1 MQAMRRV
8 RNEKDF
14 LMKCVAA
21 LAMLLVPLPLMFV
34 FEVTAF
40 KGFMLWHYPIYYA
53 VAAISAASG
62 YFLMCLRR
70 SRHTP
75 KTIFLVNTLIA
86 LTATVLVVLVAV
98 VSSQINNVL
107 GENGFNVFYFCVALM
122 PSVIVWYLLGMSLKK
137 NRFDD
142 IFTPIWLG
150 IYLVE
155 TFICYIFCCVMS
167 ADMEYLGASEHRI
180 SVLLVVMALLMV
192 LLINQSNIRSEID
205 RRRNTNLIVP
215 KGLRLY
221 NAKLIAIVGAVILA
235 ALMLKDY
242 VAAGLTWL
250 VKMTVKIIDTLLF
263 NIRFLQTEQMTPEDT
278 QLPDSDILSAEG
290 GSRDFLLYILVVVI
304 VVLVIV
310 FRKKILSLMRKIA
323 GRIFGKYS
331 VDDTVQ
337 EVYDDYTD
345 CYEELDIRQERI
357 VNETDKD
364 CLKRYRKAKD
374 NNEKFR
380 LGYRLYAM
388 WLSKRSTEDISTKTV
403 EQHRIISEKL
413 YHGTNNIR
421 AFSDSYSK
429 IRYDD
434 EPATAD
440 DILLSDS
447 LINELYK

>member
-1 MQAMRRV
+1 MK
-8 RNEKDF
+8 KDF

-40 KGFMLWHYPIYYA
+40 KGFMLWHYLIYYA

-75 KTIFLVNTLIA
+75 KTIFLVNTLMA
-86 LTATVLVVLVAV
+86 LTAMVLVVLVAV

-142 IFTPIWLG
+142 IFTPVWLG

-180 SVLLVVMALLMV
+180 SVLLVVMALLTV

-250 VKMTVKIIDTLLF
+250 AKMTVKIIDTLLF

-278 QLPDSDILSAEG
+278 QLPDSDFLSAEG

-345 CYEELDIRQERI
+345 SYEELDIRQERI

-380 LGYRLYAM
+380 LGYRVYAM

-403 EQHRIISEKL
+403 EQHRLISEKL
-413 YHGTNNIR
+413 YHGTNNIG

-440 DILLSDS
+440 DIILSDS

>member
-1 MQAMRRV
+1 MK
-8 RNEKDF
+8 KDF

-40 KGFMLWHYPIYYA
+40 KGFTLWHYPIYYA

-155 TFICYIFCCVMS
+155 TFICYIFCCAMS

-180 SVLLVVMALLMV
+180 SVLLVVMALLTV

-242 VAAGLTWL
+242 VAVGLTWL
-250 VKMTVKIIDTLLF
+250 VKMTVKIIDMLLF

-278 QLPDSDILSAEG
+278 QLPDSDFLSAEG
-290 GSRDFLLYILVVVI
+290 ESRDFLLYILVVVI

-345 CYEELDIRQERI
+345 SYEELDIRQERI

-403 EQHRIISEKL
+403 EQHRLISEKL
-413 YHGTNNIR
+413 YHGTNNIG

-440 DILLSDS
+440 DVLLSDS

>member
-1 MQAMRRV
+1 MK
-8 RNEKDF
+8 KDF

-70 SRHTP
+70 SRHAP
-75 KTIFLVNTLIA
+75 KTIFLVNMLMA
-86 LTATVLVVLVAV
+86 LTATVLVVIVAV

-155 TFICYIFCCVMS
+155 TFICYIFCCAMS

-180 SVLLVVMALLMV
+180 SVLLVVMALLTV

-242 VAAGLTWL
+242 VAAGLIWL
-250 VKMTVKIIDTLLF
+250 AKMTVKIIDTLLF

-331 VDDTVQ
+331 VEDTVQ
-337 EVYDDYTD
+337 EVYEDYTD
-345 CYEELDIRQERI
+345 SYEELDIRQERI

-413 YHGTNNIR
+413 YHGTNNIG

>member
-1 MQAMRRV
+1 MK
-8 RNEKDF
+8 KDF

-40 KGFMLWHYPIYYA
+40 KGFTLWHYPIYYA

-75 KTIFLVNTLIA
+75 KTIFLVNTLMA
-86 LTATVLVVLVAV
+86 LTATVLIVLVAV

-122 PSVIVWYLLGMSLKK
+122 PSVIVWFLLGMSLKK

-142 IFTPIWLG
+142 IFTPVWLG

-180 SVLLVVMALLMV
+180 SVLLVVMALLTV

-242 VAAGLTWL
+242 VAAVLTWL
-250 VKMTVKIIDTLLF
+250 AKMTVKIIDTLLF

-278 QLPDSDILSAEG
+278 QLPDSDFLSAEG
-290 GSRDFLLYILVVVI
+290 ESRDFLLYILVVVI

-345 CYEELDIRQERI
+345 SYEELDIRQERI

-413 YHGTNNIR
+413 YHGTNNIG

-434 EPATAD
+434 ESATAD

>member
-1 MQAMRRV
+1 MK
-8 RNEKDF
+8 KDF

-53 VAAISAASG
+53 VAAIAAASG

-75 KTIFLVNTLIA
+75 KTIFLVNMLMA

-167 ADMEYLGASEHRI
+167 VDMEYLGASEHRI
-180 SVLLVVMALLMV
+180 SVLLVVMALLTV

-278 QLPDSDILSAEG
+278 QLPDSDFLSAEG
-290 GSRDFLLYILVVVI
+290 ESRDFLLYILVVVI

-331 VDDTVQ
+331 VDDAVQ

-345 CYEELDIRQERI
+345 SYEELDIRQERI

-413 YHGTNNIR
+413 YHGSNNIG

-440 DILLSDS
+440 DILLSDN

>member
-1 MQAMRRV
+1 MK
-8 RNEKDF
+8 KDF

-75 KTIFLVNTLIA
+75 KTIFLVNTLMA

-180 SVLLVVMALLMV
+180 SVLLVVMALLTV

-215 KGLRLY
+215 RGLRLY

-242 VAAGLTWL
+242 VAAVLTWL

-290 GSRDFLLYILVVVI
+290 KSRDFLLYILVVVI

-345 CYEELDIRQERI
+345 SYEELDIRQERI

-413 YHGTNNIR
+413 YHGTNNIG

>member
-1 MQAMRRV
+1 MK
-8 RNEKDF
+8 KDF

-75 KTIFLVNTLIA
+75 KTIFLVNILMA
-86 LTATVLVVLVAV
+86 LTATALVILVAV

-142 IFTPIWLG
+142 IFTPVWLG

-180 SVLLVVMALLMV
+180 SVLLVVMALLTV

-250 VKMTVKIIDTLLF
+250 AKMTVKIIDTLLF

-331 VDDTVQ
+331 VEDTVQ

-345 CYEELDIRQERI
+345 SYEELDIRQERI

-403 EQHRIISEKL
+403 EQHRVISEKL
-413 YHGTNNIR
+413 YHGTNNIG

-434 EPATAD
+434 QPATAE

>member
-1 MQAMRRV
+1 MK
-8 RNEKDF
+8 KDF

-75 KTIFLVNTLIA
+75 KTIFLVNTLMA
-86 LTATVLVVLVAV
+86 LTATVLIVLVAV

-142 IFTPIWLG
+142 IFTPVWLG

-155 TFICYIFCCVMS
+155 TFICYIFCCAMS

-180 SVLLVVMALLMV
+180 SVLLVVMALLTV

-278 QLPDSDILSAEG
+278 QLPDSDFLSAEG
-290 GSRDFLLYILVVVI
+290 ESRDFLLYILVVVI

-345 CYEELDIRQERI
+345 SYEELDIRQERI

-413 YHGTNNIR
+413 YHGTNNIG

>member
-1 MQAMRRV
+1 MK
-8 RNEKDF
+8 KDF

-21 LAMLLVPLPLMFV
+21 LAMLLIPLPLMFV

-75 KTIFLVNTLIA
+75 KTIFLLNMLMA

-180 SVLLVVMALLMV
+180 SVLLVVMALLTV

-250 VKMTVKIIDTLLF
+250 AKMTVKIIDTLLF

-278 QLPDSDILSAEG
+278 QLPDSDFLSAEG
-290 GSRDFLLYILVVVI
+290 ESRDFLLYILVVVI

-331 VDDTVQ
+331 VDDAVQ

-345 CYEELDIRQERI
+345 SYEELDIRQERI

-413 YHGTNNIR
+413 YHGTNNIG

>member
-1 MQAMRRV
+1 MK
-8 RNEKDF
+8 KDF

-40 KGFMLWHYPIYYA
+40 KGFTLWHYPIYYA

-155 TFICYIFCCVMS
+155 TFICYIFCCAMS

-180 SVLLVVMALLMV
+180 SVLLVVMALLTV

-242 VAAGLTWL
+242 VAVGLTWL
-250 VKMTVKIIDTLLF
+250 VKMTVKRIDTLLF

-278 QLPDSDILSAEG
+278 QLPDSDFLSAEG
-290 GSRDFLLYILVVVI
+290 ESRDFLLYILVVVI

-345 CYEELDIRQERI
+345 SYEELDIRQERI

-403 EQHRIISEKL
+403 EQHRLISEKL
-413 YHGTNNIR
+413 YHGTNNIG

-440 DILLSDS
+440 DVLLSDS

>member
-1 MQAMRRV
+1 MK
-8 RNEKDF
+8 KDF

-53 VAAISAASG
+53 VAAIAAASG

-180 SVLLVVMALLMV
+180 SVLLVVMALLTV

-242 VAAGLTWL
+242 VAEGLTWL

-263 NIRFLQTEQMTPEDT
+263 NIRFLRTEQMTPEDT

-290 GSRDFLLYILVVVI
+290 ESRDFLLYILVVVI

-310 FRKKILSLMRKIA
+310 FRKKILSLFRKIA

-345 CYEELDIRQERI
+345 SYEELDIRQERI

-403 EQHRIISEKL
+403 EQHRIISKKL
-413 YHGTNNIR
+413 YHGSNNIG

>member
-1 MQAMRRV
+1 MK
-8 RNEKDF
+8 KDF

-21 LAMLLVPLPLMFV
+21 LAMLLIPLPLMFV

-53 VAAISAASG
+53 VAAIAAASG

-75 KTIFLVNTLIA
+75 KTIFLLNMLMA

-180 SVLLVVMALLMV
+180 SVLLVVMALLTV

-278 QLPDSDILSAEG
+278 QLPDSDFLSAEG
-290 GSRDFLLYILVVVI
+290 ESRDFLLYMLVVVI

-331 VDDTVQ
+331 VDDAVQ

-345 CYEELDIRQERI
+345 SYEELDIRQERI

-413 YHGTNNIR
+413 YHGTNNIG

-434 EPATAD
+434 ESATAD

>member
-1 MQAMRRV
+1 MK
-8 RNEKDF
+8 KDF

-53 VAAISAASG
+53 VAAIAAASG

-75 KTIFLVNTLIA
+75 KAIFLVNMLMA
-86 LTATVLVVLVAV
+86 VTATVLVVLVAV

-107 GENGFNVFYFCVALM
+107 CENGFNVFYFCVALM

-142 IFTPIWLG
+142 IFTPVWLG

-180 SVLLVVMALLMV
+180 SVLLVVMALLTV

-215 KGLRLY
+215 RGLKLY

-250 VKMTVKIIDTLLF
+250 MKMTVKIIDTLLF

-290 GSRDFLLYILVVVI
+290 ESRDFLLYILVVVI

-345 CYEELDIRQERI
+345 SYEELDIRQERI

-413 YHGTNNIR
+413 YHGTNNIG

-434 EPATAD
+434 EPVTND
-440 DILLSDS
+440 DIHLSDN

>member
-1 MQAMRRV
+1 MK
-8 RNEKDF
+8 KDF

-21 LAMLLVPLPLMFV
+21 LAMLLIPLPLMFV

-75 KTIFLVNTLIA
+75 KTIFLVNTLMA
-86 LTATVLVVLVAV
+86 LTATVLIVLVAV

-155 TFICYIFCCVMS
+155 TFICYIFCCAMS

-180 SVLLVVMALLMV
+180 SVLLVVMALLTV

-278 QLPDSDILSAEG
+278 QLPDSDFLSAEG
-290 GSRDFLLYILVVVI
+290 ESRDFLLYILVVVI

-310 FRKKILSLMRKIA
+310 FRKKILSLMRKIV

-345 CYEELDIRQERI
+345 SYEELDIRQERI

-413 YHGTNNIR
+413 YHGTNNIG

>member
-1 MQAMRRV
+1 MK
-8 RNEKDF
+8 KDF

-235 ALMLKDY
+235 ALMFKDY

>member
-1 MQAMRRV
+1 MK
-8 RNEKDF
+8 KDF

-53 VAAISAASG
+53 IAAISAASG

-75 KTIFLVNTLIA
+75 KTIFLVNMLMA
-86 LTATVLVVLVAV
+86 LTATMLVVLVAV

-180 SVLLVVMALLMV
+180 SVLLVVMALLTV

-250 VKMTVKIIDTLLF
+250 AKMTVKIIDTLLF

-290 GSRDFLLYILVVVI
+290 GSRGFLLYILVVVI

>member
-1 MQAMRRV
+1 MK
-8 RNEKDF
+8 KDF

-75 KTIFLVNTLIA
+75 KTIFLVNMLMA

-155 TFICYIFCCVMS
+155 TFICYIFCCAMS
-167 ADMEYLGASEHRI
+167 ADMEYLGTSEHRI
-180 SVLLVVMALLMV
+180 SVLLVVMALLTV

-290 GSRDFLLYILVVVI
+290 ESRDFLLYILVVVI

-331 VDDTVQ
+331 VDGTVQ

-345 CYEELDIRQERI
+345 SYEELDIRQEKI

-413 YHGTNNIR
+413 YHGTNNIG

-440 DILLSDS
+440 DILLSDI

>member
-1 MQAMRRV
+1 MK
-8 RNEKDF
+8 KDF

-53 VAAISAASG
+53 VAAIAAASG
-62 YFLMCLRR
+62 YFLMRLRR

-75 KTIFLVNTLIA
+75 KTIFLVNMLMA
-86 LTATVLVVLVAV
+86 LTATALVVLVAV

-180 SVLLVVMALLMV
+180 SVLLVVMALLTV

-290 GSRDFLLYILVVVI
+290 ESRDFLLYILVVVI

-331 VDDTVQ
+331 ADDTVQ

>member
-1 MQAMRRV
+1 MK
-8 RNEKDF
+8 KDF

-40 KGFMLWHYPIYYA
+40 KGFTLWHYPIYYA

-75 KTIFLVNTLIA
+75 KTIFLVNTLMA

-142 IFTPIWLG
+142 IFTPVWLG

-180 SVLLVVMALLMV
+180 SVLLVVMALLTV

-215 KGLRLY
+215 RGLRLY

-250 VKMTVKIIDTLLF
+250 AKMTVKIIDTLLF

-290 GSRDFLLYILVVVI
+290 ESRDFLLYILVVVI

-345 CYEELDIRQERI
+345 SYEELDIRQERI
-357 VNETDKD
+357 GNETDKD

-403 EQHRIISEKL
+403 EQHRIISEKV
-413 YHGTNNIR
+413 YHGTNNIG

>member
-1 MQAMRRV
+1 MK
-8 RNEKDF
+8 KDF

-40 KGFMLWHYPIYYA
+40 KGFMLWHYLIYYA

-70 SRHTP
+70 SRHIP

-142 IFTPIWLG
+142 IFTPVWLG

-180 SVLLVVMALLMV
+180 SVLLVVMALLTV
-192 LLINQSNIRSEID
+192 LLIIQSNIRSEID

-278 QLPDSDILSAEG
+278 PLPDSDFLSAEG

-345 CYEELDIRQERI
+345 SYEVLDIRQERI

-403 EQHRIISEKL
+403 EQHRLISEKL
-413 YHGTNNIR
+413 YHGTNNIG

-440 DILLSDS
+440 DVLLSDS

>member
-1 MQAMRRV
+1 MK
-8 RNEKDF
+8 KDF

-75 KTIFLVNTLIA
+75 KTIFLVNTLMA
-86 LTATVLVVLVAV
+86 LTATVLIVLVAV

-142 IFTPIWLG
+142 IFTPVWLG

-180 SVLLVVMALLMV
+180 SVLLVVMALLTV

-278 QLPDSDILSAEG
+278 QLPDSDFLSAEG

-337 EVYDDYTD
+337 EVYDAYTD
-345 CYEELDIRQERI
+345 SYEELDIRQERI
-357 VNETDKD
+357 VNETDKE

-413 YHGTNNIR
+413 YHGTNNIG

-440 DILLSDS
+440 DIILSDS

>member
-1 MQAMRRV
+1 MK
-8 RNEKDF
+8 KDF

-40 KGFMLWHYPIYYA
+40 KGFTLWHYPIYYA

-75 KTIFLVNTLIA
+75 KTIFLVNTLMA

-142 IFTPIWLG
+142 IFTPVWLG

-180 SVLLVVMALLMV
+180 SVLLVVMALLTV

-215 KGLRLY
+215 RGLRLY
-221 NAKLIAIVGAVILA
+221 NAKLIAIVSAVILA

-250 VKMTVKIIDTLLF
+250 AKMTVKIIDTLLF

-290 GSRDFLLYILVVVI
+290 ESRDFLLYILVVVI

-345 CYEELDIRQERI
+345 SYEELDIRQERI

-403 EQHRIISEKL
+403 EQHRIISEKV
-413 YHGTNNIR
+413 YHGTNNIG

>member
-1 MQAMRRV
+1 MK
-8 RNEKDF
+8 KDF

-40 KGFMLWHYPIYYA
+40 KSFMLWHYPIYYA

-180 SVLLVVMALLMV
+180 SVLLVVMALLTV

-250 VKMTVKIIDTLLF
+250 AKMTVKIIDTLLF

-278 QLPDSDILSAEG
+278 QLPDSDFLSAEG
-290 GSRDFLLYILVVVI
+290 ESRDFLLYILVVVI

-310 FRKKILSLMRKIA
+310 FRKKILSLMRKLA

-331 VDDTVQ
+331 VDDAVQ

-345 CYEELDIRQERI
+345 SYEELDIRQERI

-413 YHGTNNIR
+413 YHGTNNIG

-434 EPATAD
+434 ESATAD

>member
-1 MQAMRRV
+1 MK
-8 RNEKDF
+8 KDF

-40 KGFMLWHYPIYYA
+40 KGFTLWHYPIYYA

-75 KTIFLVNTLIA
+75 KTIFLLNMLMA

-180 SVLLVVMALLMV
+180 SVLLVVMALLTV

-278 QLPDSDILSAEG
+278 QLPDSDFLSAEG
-290 GSRDFLLYILVVVI
+290 ESRDFLLYILVVVI

-310 FRKKILSLMRKIA
+310 FRKKILSLMRKLA

-331 VDDTVQ
+331 VDDAVQ

-345 CYEELDIRQERI
+345 SYEELDIRQERI
-357 VNETDKD
+357 VNKTDKD

-413 YHGTNNIR
+413 YHGTNNIG

-434 EPATAD
+434 ESATAD

>member
-1 MQAMRRV
+1 MK
-8 RNEKDF
+8 KDF

-53 VAAISAASG
+53 VAAIAAASG

-70 SRHTP
+70 SRHNP
-75 KTIFLVNTLIA
+75 KAIFLVNMLMA

-98 VSSQINNVL
+98 VSSQINNAL
-107 GENGFNVFYFCVALM
+107 CENGFNVFYFCVALM

-142 IFTPIWLG
+142 IFTPVWLG

-180 SVLLVVMALLMV
+180 SVLLVVMALLTV

-215 KGLRLY
+215 RGLRLY

-250 VKMTVKIIDTLLF
+250 MKMTVKIIDTLLF
-263 NIRFLQTEQMTPEDT
+263 NIRFLQTEQMSPEDT

-290 GSRDFLLYILVVVI
+290 KNRDFLLYILVVVI

-345 CYEELDIRQERI
+345 SYEELDIRQERI

-413 YHGTNNIR
+413 YHGENNIG

-434 EPATAD
+434 EPATND
-440 DILLSDS
+440 DIHLSDS

>member
-1 MQAMRRV
+1 MK
-8 RNEKDF
+8 KDF

-53 VAAISAASG
+53 VAAIAAASG

-70 SRHTP
+70 SRYTP
-75 KTIFLVNTLIA
+75 KTIFLVNTLMA

-142 IFTPIWLG
+142 IFTPVWLG

-180 SVLLVVMALLMV
+180 SVLLVVMALLTV

-278 QLPDSDILSAEG
+278 QLPDSDFLSAAGE
-290 GSRDFLLYILVVVI
+290 SRDFLLYILVVVI

-345 CYEELDIRQERI
+345 SYEELDIRQERI

-413 YHGTNNIR
+413 YHGTNNIG

>member
-1 MQAMRRV
+1 MK
-8 RNEKDF
+8 KDF

-40 KGFMLWHYPIYYA
+40 KGFMLWHYLIYYA

-70 SRHTP
+70 SRHIP

-142 IFTPIWLG
+142 IFTPVWLG

-180 SVLLVVMALLMV
+180 SVLLVVMALLTV

-278 QLPDSDILSAEG
+278 PLPDSDFLSAEG

-323 GRIFGKYS
+323 GRIFRKYS

-345 CYEELDIRQERI
+345 SYEELDIRQERI

-403 EQHRIISEKL
+403 EQHRLISEKL
-413 YHGTNNIR
+413 YHGTNNIG

-440 DILLSDS
+440 DVLLSDS

>member
-1 MQAMRRV
+1 MK
-8 RNEKDF
+8 KDF

-40 KGFMLWHYPIYYA
+40 KGFTLWHYPIYYA

-75 KTIFLVNTLIA
+75 KTIFLVNTVMA

-142 IFTPIWLG
+142 IFTPVWLG

-180 SVLLVVMALLMV
+180 SVLLVVMALLTV

-215 KGLRLY
+215 RGLRLY

-250 VKMTVKIIDTLLF
+250 AKMTVKIIDTLLF

-290 GSRDFLLYILVVVI
+290 ESRDFLLYILVVVI

-345 CYEELDIRQERI
+345 SYEELDIRQERI

-403 EQHRIISEKL
+403 EQHRIISEKV
-413 YHGTNNIR
+413 YHGTNNIG

>member
-1 MQAMRRV
+1 MK
-8 RNEKDF
+8 KDF

-142 IFTPIWLG
+142 IFTPVWLG

-180 SVLLVVMALLMV
+180 SVLLVVMALLTV

-278 QLPDSDILSAEG
+278 QLPDSDFLSAEG
-290 GSRDFLLYILVVVI
+290 ESRDFLLYILVVVI

-345 CYEELDIRQERI
+345 SYEELDIRQERI

-403 EQHRIISEKL
+403 EQHRLISEKL
-413 YHGTNNIR
+413 YHGTNNIG

-440 DILLSDS
+440 GILLSDS

>member
-1 MQAMRRV
+1 MK
-8 RNEKDF
+8 KDF

-75 KTIFLVNTLIA
+75 KTIFLVNMLMA

-180 SVLLVVMALLMV
+180 SVLLVVMALLTV

-215 KGLRLY
+215 RGLRLY

-250 VKMTVKIIDTLLF
+250 MKMTVKIIDTLLF
-263 NIRFLQTEQMTPEDT
+263 NIRFLQTEQMAPEDT

-290 GSRDFLLYILVVVI
+290 ESRDFLLYILVVVI

-345 CYEELDIRQERI
+345 SYEELDIRQERI

-413 YHGTNNIR
+413 YHGTNNIG

-434 EPATAD
+434 EPATDD

>member
-1 MQAMRRV
+1 MK
-8 RNEKDF
+8 KDF

-53 VAAISAASG
+53 VAAIAAASG

-75 KTIFLVNTLIA
+75 KTIFLVNTLMA

-142 IFTPIWLG
+142 IFTPVWLG

-180 SVLLVVMALLMV
+180 SVLLVVMALLTV

-278 QLPDSDILSAEG
+278 QLPDSDFLSAEG
-290 GSRDFLLYILVVVI
+290 ERRDFLLYILVVVI

-345 CYEELDIRQERI
+345 SYEELDIRQERI

-403 EQHRIISEKL
+403 EQHRLISEKL
-413 YHGTNNIR
+413 YHGTNNIG

-440 DILLSDS
+440 DVLLSDS

>member
-1 MQAMRRV
+1 MK
-8 RNEKDF
+8 KDF

-34 FEVTAF
+34 FEVTAS

-53 VAAISAASG
+53 VAAIAAASG

-75 KTIFLVNTLIA
+75 KTIFLVNMLIA

-107 GENGFNVFYFCVALM
+107 CENGFNVFYFCVALM

-180 SVLLVVMALLMV
+180 SVLLIVMALLTV

-263 NIRFLQTEQMTPEDT
+263 NIRFLQTEQLTPEDT
-278 QLPDSDILSAEG
+278 KLPDSDILSAEG
-290 GSRDFLLYILVVVI
+290 ESRDFLLYILVVVI

-331 VDDTVQ
+331 ADDTVQ

-345 CYEELDIRQERI
+345 SYEELDIRQERI

-364 CLKRYRKAKD
+364 CLKHYRKAKD

-413 YHGTNNIR
+413 YHGSNNIG

-434 EPATAD
+434 ESATAD

-447 LINELYK
+447 IINELYK

>member
-1 MQAMRRV
+1 MK
-8 RNEKDF
+8 KDF

-40 KGFMLWHYPIYYA
+40 KGFTLWHYPIYYA

-75 KTIFLVNTLIA
+75 KTIFLVNTLMA

-142 IFTPIWLG
+142 IFTPVWLG

-180 SVLLVVMALLMV
+180 SVLLVVMALLTV

-215 KGLRLY
+215 RGLRLY

-250 VKMTVKIIDTLLF
+250 AKMTVKIIDTLLF

-290 GSRDFLLYILVVVI
+290 ESRDFLLYILVVVI

-345 CYEELDIRQERI
+345 SYEELDIRQERI

-403 EQHRIISEKL
+403 EQHRLISEKL
-413 YHGTNNIR
+413 YHGTNNIG

>member
-1 MQAMRRV
+1 MK
-8 RNEKDF
+8 KDF

-40 KGFMLWHYPIYYA
+40 KGFTLWHYPIYYA

-75 KTIFLVNTLIA
+75 KTIFLVNTLMA

-142 IFTPIWLG
+142 IFTPVWLG

-180 SVLLVVMALLMV
+180 SVLLVVMALLTV

-215 KGLRLY
+215 RGLRLY

-250 VKMTVKIIDTLLF
+250 AKMTVKIIDTLLF

-290 GSRDFLLYILVVVI
+290 ESRDFLLYILVVVI

-310 FRKKILSLMRKIA
+310 FRKKILSMMRKIA

-345 CYEELDIRQERI
+345 SYEELDIRQERI

-403 EQHRIISEKL
+403 EQHRIISEKV
-413 YHGTNNIR
+413 YHGTNNIG

>member
-1 MQAMRRV
+1 MK
-8 RNEKDF
+8 KDF

-75 KTIFLVNTLIA
+75 KTIFLVNMLMA
-86 LTATVLVVLVAV
+86 FTATVLVVLVAV

-290 GSRDFLLYILVVVI
+290 ESRDFLLYILVVVI

>member
-1 MQAMRRV
+1 MK
-8 RNEKDF
+8 KDF

-75 KTIFLVNTLIA
+75 KTIFLVNTLMA
-86 LTATVLVVLVAV
+86 LTATVLIVLVAV

-142 IFTPIWLG
+142 IFTPVWLG

-155 TFICYIFCCVMS
+155 TFICYIFCCAMS

-180 SVLLVVMALLMV
+180 SVLLVVMALLTV

-242 VAAGLTWL
+242 VAVGLTWL

-278 QLPDSDILSAEG
+278 QLPDSDFLSAEG
-290 GSRDFLLYILVVVI
+290 ESRDFLLYILVVVI

-345 CYEELDIRQERI
+345 SYEELDIRQERI

-403 EQHRIISEKL
+403 EQHRLISEKL
-413 YHGTNNIR
+413 YHGTNNIG

-440 DILLSDS
+440 DVLLSDS

>member
-1 MQAMRRV
+1 MK
-8 RNEKDF
+8 KDF

-21 LAMLLVPLPLMFV
+21 LAMLLIPLPLMFV

-40 KGFMLWHYPIYYA
+40 KGFMLRHYQIYYD
-53 VAAISAASG
+53 VAAIADASG

-75 KTIFLVNTLIA
+75 KTIFLVNTLMA

-122 PSVIVWYLLGMSLKK
+122 PSVIVGYLLGMSLKK
-137 NRFDD
+137 YRFGD

-155 TFICYIFCCVMS
+155 AFICYIFCCVMS
-167 ADMEYLGASEHRI
+167 ADMEYRGASEHRI
-180 SVLLVVMALLMV
+180 SVLLVVMALLTV

-235 ALMLKDY
+235 ALMLMDY
-242 VAAGLTWL
+242 VAAGLTLL

-278 QLPDSDILSAEG
+278 QLPDSDFLSAAGE
-290 GSRDFLLYILVVVI
+290 SRDFLLYILVVVI
-304 VVLVIV
+304 VVLFIV

-345 CYEELDIRQERI
+345 SYEELDIRQERI

-374 NNEKFR
+374 NNEKIR

-403 EQHRIISEKL
+403 EQHRLISEKL
-413 YHGTNNIR
+413 YHGTNNIG

>member
-1 MQAMRRV
+1 MK
-8 RNEKDF
+8 KDF

-40 KGFMLWHYPIYYA
+40 KGFTLWHYPIYYA

-180 SVLLVVMALLMV
+180 SVLLVVMALLTV

-278 QLPDSDILSAEG
+278 QLPDSDFLSAEG
-290 GSRDFLLYILVVVI
+290 ESRDFLLYILVVVI

-310 FRKKILSLMRKIA
+310 FRKKILSLIRKIA

-331 VDDTVQ
+331 VDDAVQ

-345 CYEELDIRQERI
+345 SYEELDIRQERI

-413 YHGTNNIR
+413 YHGTNNIG

-434 EPATAD
+434 ESATAD

-447 LINELYK
+447 IINELYK

>member
-1 MQAMRRV
+1 MK
-8 RNEKDF
+8 KDF

-53 VAAISAASG
+53 VAAIAAASG

-75 KTIFLVNTLIA
+75 KTIFLVNMLMA

-142 IFTPIWLG
+142 IFTPVWLG

-180 SVLLVVMALLMV
+180 SVLLVVMALLTV

-290 GSRDFLLYILVVVI
+290 ESRDFLLYILVVVI

-345 CYEELDIRQERI
+345 SYEELDIRQERI

-364 CLKRYRKAKD
+364 CLKRYHKAKD

-413 YHGTNNIR
+413 YHGTNNIG

-434 EPATAD
+434 ESATAD

>member
-1 MQAMRRV
+1 MK
-8 RNEKDF
+8 KDF

-21 LAMLLVPLPLMFV
+21 LAMLLIPLPLMFV

-70 SRHTP
+70 SRHAP
-75 KTIFLVNTLIA
+75 KTIFLVNTLMA

-142 IFTPIWLG
+142 IFTPVWLG

-180 SVLLVVMALLMV
+180 SVLLVVMALLTV

-278 QLPDSDILSAEG
+278 QLPDSDFLSAEG
-290 GSRDFLLYILVVVI
+290 ESRDFLLYILVVVI

-345 CYEELDIRQERI
+345 SYEELDIRQERI

-380 LGYRLYAM
+380 LSYRLYAM

-403 EQHRIISEKL
+403 EQHRLISEKL
-413 YHGTNNIR
+413 YHGTNNIG